1 MSEPSAT
8 TPYELLG
15 GAAPVRALVK
25 RFYDRMEAL
34 ADSDPLRRMHA
45 RDLGPMREKL
55 FEFLSG
61 WLGGPPL
68 YHRRTDA
75 KCMTEAHA
83 RYAIGAVER
92 DQWLAC
98 MDRAL
103 DDVGASEQVRAMVR
117 PALRRVAEALRNR

>member
-1 MSEPSAT
+1 MGDRAI
-8 TPYELLG
+8 TPYELIG
-15 GAAPVRALVK
+15 GEAPVRALVE
-25 RFYDRMEAL
+25 RFYDLMESSPA
-34 ADSDPLRRMHA
+34 ARPLRRMHA
-45 RDLGPMREKL
+45 HDLGPMREKL

-68 YHRRTDA
+68 YQRRADA

-83 RYAIGAVER
+83 HYLIGAAER

-103 DDVGASEQVRAMVR
+103 DDVGASEEVRAMVR
-117 PALRRVAEALRNR
+117 PALRRVAEALRNH